1 MNGWT
6 AGSGARACC
15 GGLGKGPG
23 LQKDSGG
30 PDWDDPD
37 GKNRAVGSR
46 TLDGA
51 LGAACLQATGP
62 LVRGERLAK
71 KNIAEHRSMIPL
83 FGCCPGPDADPHQA
97 MRRHQERRLRMLRFW
112 RDAAERQLAALDAS
126 ISTLEQQ
133 MQRAAQ
139 EPQA

>member
-1 MNGWT
+1 
-6 AGSGARACC
+6 
-15 GGLGKGPG
+15 
-23 LQKDSGG
+23 
-30 PDWDDPD
+30 
-37 GKNRAVGSR
+37 
-46 TLDGA
+46 
-51 LGAACLQATGP
+51 
-62 LVRGERLAK
+62 
-71 KNIAEHRSMIPL
+71 
-83 FGCCPGPDADPHQA
+83 

>member
-1 MNGWT
+1 MNGWK
-6 AGSGARACC
+6 AGSCARACG
-15 GGLGKGPG
+15 GGLGKGTV
-23 LQKDSGG
+23 LLMDWGG
-30 PDWDDPD
+30 PDCWEPHP
-37 GKNRAVGSR
+37 GLSAGSSLSAGHPTSR
-46 TLDGA
+46 S
-51 LGAACLQATGP
+51 
-62 LVRGERLAK
+62 VKRLAK
-71 KNIAEHRSMIPL
+71 KNIPEHRSMIPL